1 MKRNKKKRGSAA
13 RAFAHDRRAG
23 NLGINAEVAA
33 IVVADPYAIQPGD
46 TIVVTRQ
53 LRGDP
58 LARLHSHRQID
69 DAQYYAGRAYQR
81 DCEVAE
87 RSTRALDPTRE
98 AVDNSLVIDPLT
110 EKQVNAQARLAEVRV
125 ALGQKM
131 HAAVHAVLINGVT
144 IEALARLN
152 GRAGEAWQKYYGRFF
167 RDALDVLAVQYKLA
181 GRGRQHSREPGAAT
195 PSSTFSLAKSS

>member
-1 MKRNKKKRGSAA
+1 MKRNRKKHGTAS
-13 RAFAHDRRAG
+13 RAFPQTRRAG

-33 IVVADPYAIQPGD
+33 VVVPDPYAIQSGD

-69 DAQYYAGRAYQR
+69 DTQYYAGRAYQR

-87 RSTRALDPTRE
+87 RGTRALDPTRE

-110 EKQVNAQARLAEVRV
+110 DKQVSAQARLVDLRV
-125 ALGQKM
+125 ALGHKM
-131 HAAVHAVLINGVT
+131 HAAVHAVLIDGAT
-144 IEALARLN
+144 IETLARLN
-152 GRAGEAWQKYYGRFF
+152 GRGGETWLKYYGRFF
-167 RDALDVLAVQYKLA
+167 RDALDVLAVEYGLA
-181 GRGRQHSREPGAAT
+181 GRPR
-195 PSSTFSLAKSS
+195 

>member
-1 MKRNKKKRGSAA
+1 MKRSRKKRGSAA

-23 NLGINAEVAA
+23 NLGINADVAP
-33 IVVADPYAIQPGD
+33 VVVDDPYAIQSGD

-87 RSTRALDPTRE
+87 RATRALDPTRE

-110 EKQVNAQARLAEVRV
+110 DKQVSAQARLADVRV
-125 ALGQKM
+125 ALGHKM
-131 HAAVHAVLINGVT
+131 HAAVHAVLIDGAT
-144 IEALARLN
+144 IEALARGN
-152 GRAGEAWQKYYGRFF
+152 GRGGETWHKYYGRFF
-167 RDALDVLAVQYKLA
+167 RDALDVLAVEYGLA
-181 GRGRQHSREPGAAT
+181 GR
-195 PSSTFSLAKSS
+195 AK